1 MNREAL
7 LAGGALLVVAL
18 ALVSVVALPGALAT
32 PEEDVRPSV
41 VRIVELPVSAGPV
54 TGGTATLSVDTRL
67 AHRGGPSENVTVL
80 LRAVDAESGLVATTR
95 TLEVGTVTGEQE
107 VSVEGNLTV
116 AREGGYRL
124 EAILYQDGTRVD
136 SGSKTVSGVGSLQ
149 PPYAR
154 TNVGFHRFGDTD
166 LPPVEFTIA
175 DVAGNRTTLNVSTYL
190 TNEGDDAE
198 SGFRLVLKA
207 RQADSGIVATEES
220 IPVGD
225 LDPGRTATA
234 TALLTVPSDYNYY
247 LDAVLWRDG
256 VVVGTARAAA
266 NLDPTETIS
275 VNETR
280 REVGLEV
287 SDFERGDGAGG
298 APDRTP
304 AETPTGAGQ
313 PGFGVLA
320 ALFALLA
327 ATTLLRRR
335 QS

>member
-41 VRIVELPVSAGPV
+41 VRIAELPVSAGPV
-54 TGGTATLSVDTRL
+54 TGGTATLSVDARL

-107 VSVEGNLTV
+107 VSVPGNLTV
-116 AREGGYRL
+116 EREGGYRL
-124 EAILYQDGTRVD
+124 EAVLYQDGARVD
-136 SGSKTVSGVGSLQ
+136 SGSKTVRGVGALQ

-154 TNVGFHRFGDTD
+154 TAVGFHRFRDTD

-175 DVAGNRTTLNVSTYL
+175 DVEGNRTTLNVSTYL

-207 RQADSGIVATEES
+207 RQADSGIVATEAS
-220 IPVGD
+220 VPVGA

-234 TALLTVPSDYNYY
+234 TARLTVPSDYNYY

-256 VVVGTARAAA
+256 VVVGTARTAA

-280 REVGLEV
+280 RDVGLEV

-298 APDRTP
+298 VPDRTP
-304 AETPTGAGQ
+304 AGTPTGAGQ

-320 ALFALLA
+320 ALVALLA